1 MNKGSNLFRVKP
13 KSWDEK
19 NHKSKFKDLRG
30 KKPINYY
37 ILVTSIILLSY
48 FILLSVWPFVYNL
61 FISFWKLNLSSPK
74 IYEKFVGIA
83 YYKQVFTDPVFI
95 KSLTNTLTYLVIFV
109 VVGLVIALILAE
121 MIHRTY
127 GIVKKIYTAMYFTPV
142 VTSLAA
148 TALIWKLIY
157 YPKVG
162 VLSTFLTNVFSMEPQ
177 TFLQDPKI
185 ALFCIIILDMWKS
198 IGLET
203 VILLTG
209 IEEIPEFYYE
219 ASLIDGAN
227 PFQQFYKITIPL
239 LRPQIFFLL
248 IIKSI
253 YVFKVFVPVYM
264 MTTYP
269 QGGPMNSTQVLALN
283 LYQQSFQNLK
293 FSYGAVVSLFIFVLM
308 LFFVIMQIRYFR
320 SQVE

>member
-1 MNKGSNLFRVKP
+1 M
-13 KSWDEK
+13 EK
-19 NHKSKFKDLRG
+19 KNYKSKYKTLSG
-30 KKPINYY
+30 KKTVNYY
-37 ILVTSIILLSY
+37 ILVTSLILISY
-48 FILLSVWPFVYNL
+48 FILLSVWPFIYNL
-61 FISFWKLNLSSPK
+61 FISFWKFNISGPK

-83 YYKQVFTDPVFI
+83 YYKMVLTDPVFI
-95 KSLTNTLTYLVIFV
+95 KSLTNTLIYLGIFV

-127 GIVKKIYTAMYFTPV
+127 GVAKKIYTAMYFTPV

-162 VLSTFLTNVFSMEPQ
+162 ILSTFLTNVFGVEPQ

-198 IGLET
+198 IGLEA
-203 VILLTG
+203 VILVTG
-209 IEEIPEFYYE
+209 IEEIPESYYE
-219 ASLIDGAN
+219 ASRIDGAS

-239 LRPQIFFLL
+239 LRPQIFFLF

-293 FSYGAVVSLFIFVLM
+293 FSYGAVVSLVIFVLM

-320 SQVE
+320 SQVD